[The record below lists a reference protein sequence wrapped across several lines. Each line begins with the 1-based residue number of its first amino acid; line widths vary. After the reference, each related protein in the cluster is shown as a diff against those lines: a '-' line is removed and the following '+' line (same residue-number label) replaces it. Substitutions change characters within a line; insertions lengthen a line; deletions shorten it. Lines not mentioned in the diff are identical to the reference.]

1 MWYCLREGFPLP
13 CRQDF
18 CVVRFTQRNLVFLED
33 IHMITKILQFLR
45 PISISLSPNTEK
57 DDVWL
62 AFKLLFQPWFW
73 RSNIKFA
80 AAENVLEN
88 KFQKYLGVKYAF
100 AFNSGRSALLAI
112 LDSSGLQKGDEILL
126 QAFTCNAVP
135 NPVMWAGLKPVYVD
149 CREDDFNIDPIDLE
163 KKITPKSK
171 VVIVQHTFGLAAD
184 MDRVMEVCKRHNLI
198 LVEDCAH
205 ALGATYKGKKV
216 GTFGKAAFFS
226 FSRDKVISCVYGG
239 MATTND
245 PVLAESLKKFQEN
258 IGYPSLFWIV
268 QQLLHPVLMN
278 WVVLPT
284 YGVLGKYLLILF
296 QWLHILSKAVHWK
309 EKKGRMP
316 GYFPRRLPNALAI
329 LALHQFKKLERFN
342 QHRKEIANFYAREL
356 RDTKYQILDTK
367 YQEGNIFLR
376 FFVTHPDAHEIIKQ
390 AWRNNLLIGD
400 WYTTPVAPHDT
411 RLDAVGYSMGSCP
424 VAERLAKVTLN
435 LPTHI
440 RVSKKEA
447 DCIIKFLKSVET

>member
-1 MWYCLREGFPLP
+1 
-13 CRQDF
+13 
-18 CVVRFTQRNLVFLED
+18 
-33 IHMITKILQFLR
+33 
-45 PISISLSPNTEK
+45 
-57 DDVWL
+57 
-62 AFKLLFQPWFW
+62 
-73 RSNIKFA
+73 
-80 AAENVLEN
+80 VLEN

-112 LDSSGLQKGDEILL
+112 LQSLGLQQGDEVLL

-135 NPVMWAGLKPVYVD
+135 NPVIWAGLKPVYVD
-149 CREDDFNIDPIDLE
+149 CREDDFNIDPVDLE
-163 KKITPKSK
+163 KKVILRQAQGGHPK

-184 MDRVMEVCKRHNLI
+184 MDRVMKICSRRNLI
-198 LVEDCAH
+198 LIEDCAH

-245 PVLAESLKKFQEN
+245 PALAERLGGFQERS
-258 IGYPSLFWIV
+258 GYPSLSWIV
-268 QQLLHPVLMN
+268 QQLLHPVVMN
-278 WVVLPT
+278 LKILPF
-284 YGVLGKYLLILF
+284 YAVGGKYLLVIA

-309 EKKGRMP
+309 EKRGRMP

-329 LALHQFKKLERFN
+329 LALHQFKKLDRFN
-342 QHRKEIANFYAREL
+342 QHRKEIADFYAREL
-356 RDTKYQILDTK
+356 RDTQYQIPDTK

-376 FFVTHPDAHEIIKQ
+376 FSVIHPDAHEIIKK

-400 WYTTPVAPHDT
+400 WYTSPVAPHDT

-424 VAERLAKVTLN
+424 VAEKLSQETLN

-440 RVSKKEA
+440 RISKKEA
-447 DCIIKFLKSVET
+447 DQITQFLKSVAT